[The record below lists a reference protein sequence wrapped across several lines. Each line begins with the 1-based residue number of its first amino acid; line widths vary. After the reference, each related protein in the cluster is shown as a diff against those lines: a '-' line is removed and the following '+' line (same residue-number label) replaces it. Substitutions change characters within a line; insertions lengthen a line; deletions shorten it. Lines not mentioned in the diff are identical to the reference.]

1 MLVTIKAKLL
11 DAGKTEGC
19 VSFTLINELLPD
31 DIKET
36 SIIEEIFDFLA
47 DNFPGETGQTFTP
60 DNRPVLVKKT
70 GNISEVVIKVLA
82 VFLVPVRVFSQH
94 GTEVFSFPVP
104 MLFHLPIEFGYLLK

>member
-47 DNFPGETGQTFTP
+47 ENSIEIVSEDKPGHKKTLSGESWDDFKKSGETT
-60 DNRPVLVKKT
+60 RP
-70 GNISEVVIKVLA
+70 
-82 VFLVPVRVFSQH
+82 
-94 GTEVFSFPVP
+94 
-104 MLFHLPIEFGYLLK
+104 